1 MEGHD
6 QRPVPQ
12 NPILSAVSPVTG
24 SERLALL
31 ALARLSVERALEG
44 LPAPEID
51 PPLQEMKE
59 PRAAFVTIRRA
70 RSGLLR
76 GCRGE
81 SLARRPL
88 PECVSFAAVSAALDD
103 PRFPHVTRDEL
114 PLLRFEISALTT
126 PQPIRPG
133 EVVVGRHG
141 LLVSA
146 DAGVGLLL
154 PQVAVEQGW
163 EREAFLEG
171 VCVKAGLPRD
181 SWRRS
186 DLMLSGFEAEVWA
199 DE

>member
-1 MEGHD
+1 
-6 QRPVPQ
+6 
-12 NPILSAVSPVTG
+12 
-24 SERLALL
+24 
-31 ALARLSVERALEG
+31 
-44 LPAPEID
+44 
-51 PPLQEMKE
+51 
-59 PRAAFVTIRRA
+59 
-70 RSGLLR
+70 
-76 GCRGE
+76 
-81 SLARRPL
+81 
-88 PECVSFAAVSAALDD
+88 
-103 PRFPHVTRDEL
+103 VTRDEL